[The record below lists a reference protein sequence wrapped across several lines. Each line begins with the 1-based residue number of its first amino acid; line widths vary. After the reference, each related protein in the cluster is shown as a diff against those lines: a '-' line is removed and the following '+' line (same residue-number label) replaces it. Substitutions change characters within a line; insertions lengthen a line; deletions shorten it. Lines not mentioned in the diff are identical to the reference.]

1 MGWFWRKDADGGSD
15 PNDSERPDGAQGPID
30 PWGYEPSASG
40 GGVRTGNSEFE
51 AHRFDMVR
59 PISQERVGLL
69 FDGEGWDWEIDQ
81 DGDLRGMWEG
91 QLFCF
96 RFLGDSQEVLSIIA
110 FMSETIPAKYEA
122 DLLLF
127 LEGWHREYL
136 WPKAY
141 FHREAKG
148 GLRLVAEVNSDYEA
162 KRFHDITL
170 QPLEIVKA
178 REGLFNDWL
187 KLNGKL
193 GGQHKVPRLSNSR
206 KNMEE
211 LLQLNE
217 QERI

>member
-81 DGDLRGMWEG
+81 DGDLRGTWEG

-148 GLRLVAEVNSDYEA
+148 GLRLVAEVNSDYEYGA
-162 KRFHDITL
+162 SS
-170 QPLEIVKA
+170 A
-178 REGLFNDWL
+178 RRGNRPHTAL
-187 KLNGKL
+187 
-193 GGQHKVPRLSNSR
+193 
-206 KNMEE
+206 
-211 LLQLNE
+211 
-217 QERI
+217 